1 MTLGAALEKVR
12 EARAALD
19 IAEAEILAADAAQVI
34 GEALA
39 RPEPQSPPAAPPAP
53 AVGLSDPAAFFDY
66 VRQRPPLGPTL
77 SADEVRGCDTILAAA
92 AGVCPTSWAAYC
104 LATAAHETG
113 GAMVPNVENLNY
125 TSAERI
131 RAVWPSR
138 FPTVASAE
146 PFVRNA
152 KGLANRV
159 YNGRMGNR
167 PGSNDGWDF
176 RGRGQAHITGREMYA
191 KLDAE
196 LDLGGELVRNPDLA
210 LRPDISAR
218 ILVIGMIKG
227 LFTGKSLNTYI
238 AAIPTTQQFVNARK
252 IVNPDSNGPKVA
264 TLAEMF
270 FAGLKAGG
278 WR

>member
-1 MTLGAALEKVR
+1 M
-12 EARAALD
+12 
-19 IAEAEILAADAAQVI
+19 I
-34 GEALA
+34 
-39 RPEPQSPPAAPPAP
+39 
-53 AVGLSDPAAFFDY
+53 
-66 VRQRPPLGPTL
+66 
-77 SADEVRGCDTILAAA
+77 
-92 AGVCPTSWAAYC
+92 
-104 LATAAHETG
+104 
-113 GAMVPNVENLNY
+113 PNVENLNY
-125 TSAERI
+125 TTAERI
-131 RAVWPSR
+131 CAVWPSR
-138 FPTVASAE
+138 FPTVASAA

-152 KGLANRV
+152 KGLANHV

-264 TLAEMF
+264 TQAEMF